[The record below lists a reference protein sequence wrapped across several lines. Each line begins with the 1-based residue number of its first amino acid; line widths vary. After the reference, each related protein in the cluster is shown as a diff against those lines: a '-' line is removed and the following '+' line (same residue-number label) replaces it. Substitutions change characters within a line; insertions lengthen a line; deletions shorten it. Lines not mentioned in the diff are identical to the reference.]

1 MLSEKDMAR
10 MVALNK
16 RNGWG
21 FTANML
27 MTTMRKYRK
36 AYLAGD
42 AHMMEIIEFRLEDA
56 NFHTERGLLAN
67 KDFDSFKKAV
77 KDCFRN

>member
-1 MLSEKDMAR
+1 MLNEKDMAR

-21 FTANML
+21 FTASML
-27 MTTMRKYRK
+27 MTQMRKYRK

-42 AHMMEIIEFRLEDA
+42 THTMELIEFRLEDA
-56 NFHTERGLLAN
+56 NFHTERGLLED
-67 KDFDSFKKAV
+67 KDFDGFKKAV
-77 KDCFRN
+77 KDCFGN

>member
-1 MLSEKDMAR
+1 MLSNKDMAR

-27 MTTMRKYRK
+27 ITQMRKYRK
-36 AYLAGD
+36 AYIAGD
-42 AHMMEIIEFRLEDA
+42 AHTMELIEFRLEDA
-56 NFHTERGLLAN
+56 NFHTERGLLAE
-67 KDFDSFKKAV
+67 KDFDGFKKAV

>member
-21 FTANML
+21 VTANML
-27 MTTMRKYRK
+27 MTQMRSYRK

-42 AHMMEIIEFRLEDA
+42 AHTMELIEFRLEDA
-56 NFHTERGLLAN
+56 NFHTERGLLAD
-67 KDFDSFKKAV
+67 KDFDGFKKAV
-77 KDCFRN
+77 KDCFEN